1 MLTRFRQLR
10 DRLGSSDGTVDAWL
24 GQAPWSEL
32 VLPERLAATPSMIV
46 PDERAL
52 LYALARDHPF
62 ERGCIIDAGCFLGG
76 STLSFA
82 LGLRARADGRR
93 VPLHTYDR
101 FVLDEETPLAF
112 PQWLEG
118 LGEGDEFRQLFD
130 RNVGDELA
138 LTDVHQGDVLQ
149 ERWGG
154 EPIDVLFIDLAK
166 SWKVS
171 DHVHRQWL
179 PALTPDAGVLV
190 QQDYVHERCPWLHV
204 LMELLSDYLEFRAVV
219 GGISTVFRCRRA
231 IPASALPADLREQLS
246 ADEMIALFD
255 RSAERFAG
263 QDRGI
268 VECAR
273 AVLLKDVDRTEEARR
288 QVASTADRWGEAGQ
302 RMVPALAWV
311 QAYVD
316 GS

>member
-1 MLTRFRQLR
+1 M
-10 DRLGSSDGTVDAWL
+10 
-24 GQAPWSEL
+24 
-32 VLPERLAATPSMIV
+32 MV

-62 ERGCIIDAGCFLGG
+62 ERGCIVDAGCFLGG

-82 LGLRARADGRR
+82 LGLRARVDGRR

-101 FVLDEETPLAF
+101 FVVDQETLDVY

-118 LGEGDEFRQLFD
+118 LREGDEFRKRFD
-130 RNVGDELA
+130 QILSEELA
-138 LTDVHQGDVLQ
+138 LTDVHQGDILQ

-179 PALTPDAGVLV
+179 PALTPGGGVLV

-204 LMELLSDYLEFRAVV
+204 LMELLSDYLEFRTVV
-219 GGISTVFRCRRA
+219 GGISTVFACRRA
-231 IPASALPADLREQLS
+231 MPTSVLPANLRQQLS
-246 ADEMIALFD
+246 VDEMIALFN

-263 QDRGI
+263 QDRGV
-268 VECAR
+268 VESAKV
-273 AVLLKDVDRTEEARR
+273 VLLTDLGRTEEARR
-288 QVASTADRWGEAGQ
+288 QVAYVADRWRDAGP
-302 RMVPALAWV
+302 RIAPALAWV
-311 QAYVD
+311 QTYAD